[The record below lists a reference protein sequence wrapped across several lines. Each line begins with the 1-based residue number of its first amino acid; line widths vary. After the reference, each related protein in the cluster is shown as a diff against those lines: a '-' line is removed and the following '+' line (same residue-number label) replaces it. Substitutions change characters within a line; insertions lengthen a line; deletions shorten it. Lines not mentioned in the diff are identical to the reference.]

1 MCVAIVKVVRIK
13 GPQASVNIGFMLGV
27 MAKQRTPLNSE
38 CFRITKSVFSF
49 TLHEKKT
56 LVGITMPG

>member
-27 MAKQRTPLNSE
+27 MVRYETKQRTLW
-38 CFRITKSVFSF
+38 VF
-49 TLHEKKT
+49 
-56 LVGITMPG
+56 